1 MDGWREKSGRAV
13 VSERLVE
20 DRDGVRVLSWTIE
33 RVKRWE
39 KDRRRR
45 TWRNGKVG
53 GKGGRMEAWWKGR
66 KRGR

>member
-1 MDGWREKSGRAV
+1 MDGGRAV

-20 DRDGVRVLSWTIE
+20 DGDGVRVSSWTIE

-39 KDRRRR
+39 KNRRR

-53 GKGGRMEAWWKGR
+53 EKGGRVEA
-66 KRGR
+66 

>member
-20 DRDGVRVLSWTIE
+20 DGDGVRVSSWTIE

-39 KDRRRR
+39 KNRRR
-45 TWRNGKVG
+45 TWRNSKVG
-53 GKGGRMEAWWKGR
+53 GKGGRMEA
-66 KRGR
+66 

>member
-1 MDGWREKSGRAV
+1 MGRKEGMDGWREKSGRAV

-20 DRDGVRVLSWTIE
+20 DGDGVRVSSWTIE

-39 KDRRRR
+39 KNRRR

-53 GKGGRMEAWWKGR
+53 GKGGRVEA
-66 KRGR
+66 